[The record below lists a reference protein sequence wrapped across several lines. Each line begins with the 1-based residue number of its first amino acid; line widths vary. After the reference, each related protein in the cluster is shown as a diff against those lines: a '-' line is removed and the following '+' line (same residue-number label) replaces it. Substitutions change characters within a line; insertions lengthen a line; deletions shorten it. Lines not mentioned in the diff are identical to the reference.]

1 MSRLIDEYTRNKSPE
16 DKKEVERRVR
26 EMAGTMSE
34 LSALMLVLEE
44 MRQEGKADGGRI
56 GYQEGTKPK
65 ISIIPQMD
73 DKGNIVPFFSKSGK
87 DQIEGAPEGITK
99 EKQVFNLIVGLDLPI
114 TDKIG
119 LLGELG
125 FIDARD
131 RYEKDDQEL
140 GLATFKDT
148 RKKIGLRYGNE
159 GDQGITGSIMLDP
172 DTKDYMAGI
181 KFFKKF
187 AKGGRI
193 GFKGG
198 ADMGTVSTPTRAATA
213 KSVSISPTG
222 GVTTS
227 RDKGPDPV
235 DDTGSAEQNFTQYLV
250 NQGMSPREIRRITG
264 KPSII
269 DKIRKSPINN
279 PFTRGV
285 LRTGLYTLNP
295 SLGAV
300 DFRKAMQLKNL
311 YDYTKDQ
318 INEPVT
324 EEDLTLGLIT
334 DKQKQIIDKQGKIG
348 QLTGAF
354 DPDQTFKAAKTFD
367 DKGGFFSDAEPM
379 TREEFD
385 AYVEEKGFSKGGRI
399 GLAEGTKKFMFND
412 VLREPM
418 SELEKMSVG
427 NPGTK
432 EMYAS
437 EIREMLA
444 QNRDEAKVKIPK
456 KKKKQKPLKIDLEKI
471 KKLIQKAKARE
482 GAADGGI
489 GYLLGE

>member
-34 LSALMLVLEE
+34 LSALMLVFEE
-44 MRQEGKADGGRI
+44 MRQEGKAGGGRI

-65 ISIIPQMD
+65 INFD
-73 DKGNIVPFFSKSGK
+73 LDFAKSGK
-87 DQIEGAPEGITK
+87 NQVTGAPEGITA
-99 EKQVFNLIVGLDLPI
+99 EDQYLSAVVNLDLPI
-114 TDKIG
+114 TEKIG
-119 LLGELG
+119 LLAEYAINKDRTRFEYDDSELQG
-125 FIDARD
+125 
-131 RYEKDDQEL
+131 
-140 GLATFKDT
+140 GLFKGDSE

-181 KFFKKF
+181 KFSKKF

-198 ADMGTVSTPTRAATA
+198 ADMATVSGDTRAATA

-235 DDTGSAEQNFTQYLV
+235 DDRSSFEQTINQRNIVDRSKKPKKSGLEKIFDAGQEFNYLRNLAIGNFPGIGKQLLLNYGKRKLLDDQVMLDTEDDNMMLAGLTKTQKKMLEGPQK
-250 NQGMSPREIRRITG
+250 N
-264 KPSII
+264 
-269 DKIRKSPINN
+269 
-279 PFTRGV
+279 
-285 LRTGLYTLNP
+285 
-295 SLGAV
+295 
-300 DFRKAMQLKNL
+300 LKN
-311 YDYTKDQ
+311 
-318 INEPVT
+318 IMGISNEEILKNIEKFNDPNDPAT
-324 EEDLTLGLIT
+324 IEDVE
-334 DKQKQIIDKQGKIG
+334 QFYQQ
-348 QLTGAF
+348 
-354 DPDQTFKAAKTFD
+354 AK
-367 DKGGFFSDAEPM
+367 E
-379 TREEFD
+379 
-385 AYVEEKGFSKGGRI
+385 GGRI

>member
-44 MRQEGKADGGRI
+44 MRQEGKKDGG
-56 GYQEGTKPK
+56 
-65 ISIIPQMD
+65 
-73 DKGNIVPFFSKSGK
+73 
-87 DQIEGAPEGITK
+87 
-99 EKQVFNLIVGLDLPI
+99 
-114 TDKIG
+114 
-119 LLGELG
+119 
-125 FIDARD
+125 
-131 RYEKDDQEL
+131 
-140 GLATFKDT
+140 
-148 RKKIGLRYGNE
+148 
-159 GDQGITGSIMLDP
+159 IM
-172 DTKDYMAGI
+172 
-181 KFFKKF
+181 
-187 AKGGRI
+187 RI

-198 ADMGTVSTPTRAATA
+198 ADMATVSGDTRAATA

-235 DDTGSAEQNFTQYLV
+235 DDRSSFEQTINQRNIVDRSKKPKKSGLEKIFDAGQEFNYLRNLAIGNFPGIGKQLLLNYGKRKLLDDQVMLDTEDDNMMLAGLTKTQKKMLEGPQK
-250 NQGMSPREIRRITG
+250 N
-264 KPSII
+264 
-269 DKIRKSPINN
+269 
-279 PFTRGV
+279 
-285 LRTGLYTLNP
+285 
-295 SLGAV
+295 
-300 DFRKAMQLKNL
+300 LKN
-311 YDYTKDQ
+311 
-318 INEPVT
+318 IMGISNEEILKNIEKFNDPNDPAT
-324 EEDLTLGLIT
+324 IEDVE
-334 DKQKQIIDKQGKIG
+334 QFYQQ
-348 QLTGAF
+348 
-354 DPDQTFKAAKTFD
+354 AK
-367 DKGGFFSDAEPM
+367 E
-379 TREEFD
+379 
-385 AYVEEKGFSKGGRI
+385 GGRI

>member
-1 MSRLIDEYTRNKSPE
+1 MSSLIDEYTKNKSPE

-44 MRQEGKADGGRI
+44 MRQEGKAGGGRI

-65 ISIIPQMD
+65 INFD
-73 DKGNIVPFFSKSGK
+73 LDFAKSGK
-87 DQIEGAPEGITK
+87 NQVTGAPEGITA
-99 EKQVFNLIVGLDLPI
+99 EDQYLSAVVNLDLPI
-114 TDKIG
+114 TEKIG
-119 LLGELG
+119 LLAEYAINKDRTRFEYDDSELQG
-125 FIDARD
+125 
-131 RYEKDDQEL
+131 
-140 GLATFKDT
+140 GLFKGDSE
-148 RKKIGLRYGNE
+148 RKKIDLRYGNE

-181 KFFKKF
+181 KFSKKF

-198 ADMGTVSTPTRAATA
+198 ADMATVSGDTRAATA

-235 DDTGSAEQNFTQYLV
+235 DDRSSFEQTINQRNIVDRSKKPKKSGLEKIFDAGQEFNYLRNLAIGNFPGIGKQLLLNYGKRKLLDDQVMLDTEDDNMMLAGLTKTQKKMLEGPQK
-250 NQGMSPREIRRITG
+250 N
-264 KPSII
+264 
-269 DKIRKSPINN
+269 
-279 PFTRGV
+279 
-285 LRTGLYTLNP
+285 
-295 SLGAV
+295 
-300 DFRKAMQLKNL
+300 LKN
-311 YDYTKDQ
+311 
-318 INEPVT
+318 IMGISNEEILKNIEKFNDPNDPAT
-324 EEDLTLGLIT
+324 IEDVE
-334 DKQKQIIDKQGKIG
+334 QFYQQ
-348 QLTGAF
+348 
-354 DPDQTFKAAKTFD
+354 AK
-367 DKGGFFSDAEPM
+367 E
-379 TREEFD
+379 
-385 AYVEEKGFSKGGRI
+385 GGRI

>member
-1 MSRLIDEYTRNKSPE
+1 
-16 DKKEVERRVR
+16 
-26 EMAGTMSE
+26 
-34 LSALMLVLEE
+34 
-44 MRQEGKADGGRI
+44 
-56 GYQEGTKPK
+56 
-65 ISIIPQMD
+65 
-73 DKGNIVPFFSKSGK
+73 
-87 DQIEGAPEGITK
+87 
-99 EKQVFNLIVGLDLPI
+99 
-114 TDKIG
+114 
-119 LLGELG
+119 
-125 FIDARD
+125 
-131 RYEKDDQEL
+131 
-140 GLATFKDT
+140 
-148 RKKIGLRYGNE
+148 
-159 GDQGITGSIMLDP
+159 MLDP

-181 KFFKKF
+181 KFSKKF

-198 ADMGTVSTPTRAATA
+198 ADMATVSGDTRAATA
-213 KSVSISPTG
+213 KSANVSSTG
-222 GVTTS
+222 NVTTS

-235 DDTGSAEQNFTQYLV
+235 DDRGSSDQNMVQMLV
-250 NQGMSPREIRRITG
+250 RQGYTPREIRRITN
-264 KPSII
+264 PSAI
-269 DKIRKSPINN
+269 DKIKNSPINN
-279 PFTRGV
+279 PFTRSI

-295 SLGAV
+295 SLGAI

-311 YDYTKDQ
+311 YDYTKGQ
-318 INEPVT
+318 INEPVD

>member
-1 MSRLIDEYTRNKSPE
+1 MSSLIDEYTKNKSPE

-44 MRQEGKADGGRI
+44 MRQEGKAGGGRI

-65 ISIIPQMD
+65 INFD
-73 DKGNIVPFFSKSGK
+73 LDFAKSGK
-87 DQIEGAPEGITK
+87 NQVTGAPEGITA
-99 EKQVFNLIVGLDLPI
+99 EDQYLSAVVNLDLPI
-114 TDKIG
+114 TEKIG
-119 LLGELG
+119 LLAEYAINKDRRRFEYDDSELQG
-125 FIDARD
+125 
-131 RYEKDDQEL
+131 
-140 GLATFKDT
+140 GLFKGDSE

-181 KFFKKF
+181 KFSKKF

-198 ADMGTVSTPTRAATA
+198 ADMATVSGDTRAATA
-213 KSVSISPTG
+213 KSANVSATG
-222 GVTTS
+222 DVTTS

-235 DDTGSAEQNFTQYLV
+235 DDRGSSDQNMVQMLV
-250 NQGMSPREIRRITG
+250 RQGYTPREIRRIIN
-264 KPSII
+264 PSAI
-269 DKIRKSPINN
+269 DKIKNSPINN
-279 PFTRGV
+279 PLTRSI

-295 SLGAV
+295 SLGAI

-318 INEPVT
+318 INKPVD
-324 EEDLTLGLIT
+324 EED
-334 DKQKQIIDKQGKIG
+334 
-348 QLTGAF
+348 
-354 DPDQTFKAAKTFD
+354 
-367 DKGGFFSDAEPM
+367 M
-379 TREEFD
+379 TI
-385 AYVEEKGFSKGGRI
+385 GFSKGGRI

-418 SELEKMSVG
+418 SELERMSVG

-444 QNRDEAKVKIPK
+444 QNRDESKVKIPK

>member
-65 ISIIPQMD
+65 INFD
-73 DKGNIVPFFSKSGK
+73 LDFAKSGK
-87 DQIEGAPEGITK
+87 NQVTGAPEGITA
-99 EKQVFNLIVGLDLPI
+99 EDQYLSAVVNLDLPI
-114 TDKIG
+114 TEKIG
-119 LLGELG
+119 LLAEYAINKDRTRFEYDDSELQG
-125 FIDARD
+125 
-131 RYEKDDQEL
+131 
-140 GLATFKDT
+140 GLFKGDSE

-181 KFFKKF
+181 KFSKKF

-198 ADMGTVSTPTRAATA
+198 ADMATVSGDTRAATA

-235 DDTGSAEQNFTQYLV
+235 DDRSSFEQTINQRNIVDRSKKPKKSGLEKIFDAGQEFNYLRNLAIGNFPGIGKQLLLNYGKRKLLDDQVMLDTEDDNMMLAGLTKTQKKMLEGPQK
-250 NQGMSPREIRRITG
+250 N
-264 KPSII
+264 
-269 DKIRKSPINN
+269 
-279 PFTRGV
+279 
-285 LRTGLYTLNP
+285 
-295 SLGAV
+295 
-300 DFRKAMQLKNL
+300 LKN
-311 YDYTKDQ
+311 
-318 INEPVT
+318 IMGISNEEILKNIEKFNDPNDPAT
-324 EEDLTLGLIT
+324 IEDVE
-334 DKQKQIIDKQGKIG
+334 QFYQQ
-348 QLTGAF
+348 
-354 DPDQTFKAAKTFD
+354 AK
-367 DKGGFFSDAEPM
+367 E
-379 TREEFD
+379 
-385 AYVEEKGFSKGGRI
+385 GGRI

>member
-65 ISIIPQMD
+65 INFD
-73 DKGNIVPFFSKSGK
+73 LDFAKSGK
-87 DQIEGAPEGITK
+87 NQVTGAPEGITA
-99 EKQVFNLIVGLDLPI
+99 EDQYLSAVVNLDLPI
-114 TDKIG
+114 TEKIG
-119 LLGELG
+119 LLAEYAVNKDRTRFEYDDSELQG
-125 FIDARD
+125 
-131 RYEKDDQEL
+131 
-140 GLATFKDT
+140 GLFQGDSE

-235 DDTGSAEQNFTQYLV
+235 DDRSSFEQTINQRNIVDRSKKPKKSGLEKIFDAGQEFNYLRNLAIGNFP
-250 NQGMSPREIRRITG
+250 GIG
-264 KPSII
+264 KQLLLNYG
-269 DKIRKSPINN
+269 KRKLLDDQVMLDTEDDNMM
-279 PFTRGV
+279 
-285 LRTGLYTLNP
+285 LAGLT
-295 SLGAV
+295 
-300 DFRKAMQLKNL
+300 KMQKKMLEGPQKNLKN
-311 YDYTKDQ
+311 
-318 INEPVT
+318 IMGISNEEILKNIEKFNDPNDPAT
-324 EEDLTLGLIT
+324 IEDVE
-334 DKQKQIIDKQGKIG
+334 QFYQQ
-348 QLTGAF
+348 
-354 DPDQTFKAAKTFD
+354 AK
-367 DKGGFFSDAEPM
+367 E
-379 TREEFD
+379 
-385 AYVEEKGFSKGGRI
+385 GGRI

-418 SELEKMSVG
+418 SELERMSVG

>member
-1 MSRLIDEYTRNKSPE
+1 
-16 DKKEVERRVR
+16 
-26 EMAGTMSE
+26 
-34 LSALMLVLEE
+34 MLV
-44 MRQEGKADGGRI
+44 RQ
-56 GYQEGTKPK
+56 GYT
-65 ISIIPQMD
+65 
-73 DKGNIVPFFSKSGK
+73 
-87 DQIEGAPEGITK
+87 
-99 EKQVFNLIVGLDLPI
+99 
-114 TDKIG
+114 
-119 LLGELG
+119 
-125 FIDARD
+125 
-131 RYEKDDQEL
+131 
-140 GLATFKDT
+140 
-148 RKKIGLRYGNE
+148 
-159 GDQGITGSIMLDP
+159 
-172 DTKDYMAGI
+172 
-181 KFFKKF
+181 
-187 AKGGRI
+187 
-193 GFKGG
+193 
-198 ADMGTVSTPTRAATA
+198 
-213 KSVSISPTG
+213 
-222 GVTTS
+222 
-227 RDKGPDPV
+227 
-235 DDTGSAEQNFTQYLV
+235 
-250 NQGMSPREIRRITG
+250 PREIRRITN
-264 KPSII
+264 PSAI
-269 DKIRKSPINN
+269 DKIKNSPINN
-279 PFTRGV
+279 PFTRSI

-295 SLGAV
+295 SLGAI

-311 YDYTKDQ
+311 YDYTKGQ
-318 INEPVT
+318 INEPVD

>member
-44 MRQEGKADGGRI
+44 MRQEGKAGGGRI

-65 ISIIPQMD
+65 INFD
-73 DKGNIVPFFSKSGK
+73 LDFAKSGK
-87 DQIEGAPEGITK
+87 NQVTGAPEGITA
-99 EKQVFNLIVGLDLPI
+99 EDQYLSAVVNLDLPI
-114 TDKIG
+114 TEKIG
-119 LLGELG
+119 LLAEYAINKDRTRFEYDDSELQG
-125 FIDARD
+125 
-131 RYEKDDQEL
+131 
-140 GLATFKDT
+140 GLFKGDSE

-181 KFFKKF
+181 KFSKKF
-187 AKGGRI
+187 ANGGRI

-198 ADMGTVSTPTRAATA
+198 ADMATVSGDTRAATA

-235 DDTGSAEQNFTQYLV
+235 DDRSSFEQTINQRNIVDRSKKPKKSGLEKIFDAGQEFNYLRNLAIGNFPGIGKQLLLNYGKRKLLDDQVMLDTEDDNMMLAGLTKTQKKMLEGPQK
-250 NQGMSPREIRRITG
+250 NLINIMGISNEEI
-264 KPSII
+264 
-269 DKIRKSPINN
+269 
-279 PFTRGV
+279 
-285 LRTGLYTLNP
+285 
-295 SLGAV
+295 
-300 DFRKAMQLKNL
+300 LKNIEKFN
-311 YDYTKDQ
+311 DPNDPAT
-318 INEPVT
+318 I
-324 EEDLTLGLIT
+324 EDVE
-334 DKQKQIIDKQGKIG
+334 QFYQQ
-348 QLTGAF
+348 
-354 DPDQTFKAAKTFD
+354 AK
-367 DKGGFFSDAEPM
+367 E
-379 TREEFD
+379 
-385 AYVEEKGFSKGGRI
+385 GGRI

>member
-44 MRQEGKADGGRI
+44 MRQEGKAGGGRI

-65 ISIIPQMD
+65 INFD
-73 DKGNIVPFFSKSGK
+73 LDFVKSGK
-87 DQIEGAPEGITK
+87 NQVTGAPEGITA
-99 EKQVFNLIVGLDLPI
+99 EDQYLSAVVNLDLPI
-114 TDKIG
+114 TEKIG
-119 LLGELG
+119 LLAEYAINKDRTRFEYDDSELQG
-125 FIDARD
+125 
-131 RYEKDDQEL
+131 
-140 GLATFKDT
+140 GLFKGDSE

-181 KFFKKF
+181 KFSKKF

-198 ADMGTVSTPTRAATA
+198 ADMATVSGDTRAATA

-235 DDTGSAEQNFTQYLV
+235 DDRSSFEQTINQRNIVDRSKKPKKSGLEKIFDAGQEFNYLRNLAIGNFPGIGKQLLLNYGKRKLLDDQVMLDTEDDNMMLAGLTKTQKKMLEGPQK
-250 NQGMSPREIRRITG
+250 N
-264 KPSII
+264 
-269 DKIRKSPINN
+269 
-279 PFTRGV
+279 
-285 LRTGLYTLNP
+285 
-295 SLGAV
+295 
-300 DFRKAMQLKNL
+300 LKN
-311 YDYTKDQ
+311 
-318 INEPVT
+318 IMGISNEEILKNIEKFNDPNDPAT
-324 EEDLTLGLIT
+324 IEDVE
-334 DKQKQIIDKQGKIG
+334 QFYQQ
-348 QLTGAF
+348 
-354 DPDQTFKAAKTFD
+354 AK
-367 DKGGFFSDAEPM
+367 E
-379 TREEFD
+379 
-385 AYVEEKGFSKGGRI
+385 GGRI

>member
-1 MSRLIDEYTRNKSPE
+1 MSSLIDEYTRNKSPE

-44 MRQEGKADGGRI
+44 MRQEGKKDGG
-56 GYQEGTKPK
+56 
-65 ISIIPQMD
+65 
-73 DKGNIVPFFSKSGK
+73 
-87 DQIEGAPEGITK
+87 
-99 EKQVFNLIVGLDLPI
+99 
-114 TDKIG
+114 
-119 LLGELG
+119 
-125 FIDARD
+125 
-131 RYEKDDQEL
+131 
-140 GLATFKDT
+140 
-148 RKKIGLRYGNE
+148 
-159 GDQGITGSIMLDP
+159 IM
-172 DTKDYMAGI
+172 
-181 KFFKKF
+181 
-187 AKGGRI
+187 RI

-198 ADMGTVSTPTRAATA
+198 ADMATVSGDTRAATA

-235 DDTGSAEQNFTQYLV
+235 DDRSSFEQTINQRNIVDRSKKPKKSGLEKIFDAGQEFNYLRNLAIGNFPGIGKQLLLNYGKRKLLDDQVMLDTEDDNMMLAGLTKTQKKMLEGPQK
-250 NQGMSPREIRRITG
+250 N
-264 KPSII
+264 
-269 DKIRKSPINN
+269 
-279 PFTRGV
+279 
-285 LRTGLYTLNP
+285 
-295 SLGAV
+295 
-300 DFRKAMQLKNL
+300 LKN
-311 YDYTKDQ
+311 
-318 INEPVT
+318 IMGISNEEILKNIEKFNDPNDPAT
-324 EEDLTLGLIT
+324 IEDVE
-334 DKQKQIIDKQGKIG
+334 QFYQQ
-348 QLTGAF
+348 
-354 DPDQTFKAAKTFD
+354 AK
-367 DKGGFFSDAEPM
+367 E
-379 TREEFD
+379 
-385 AYVEEKGFSKGGRI
+385 GGRI

>member
-1 MSRLIDEYTRNKSPE
+1 MSSLIDEYTKNKSPE

-26 EMAGTMSE
+26 EMTGNMSE

-44 MRQEGKADGGRI
+44 MRQEGKAGGGRI

-65 ISIIPQMD
+65 INFD
-73 DKGNIVPFFSKSGK
+73 LDFAKSGK
-87 DQIEGAPEGITK
+87 NQVTGAPEGITA
-99 EKQVFNLIVGLDLPI
+99 EDQYLSAVVNLDLPI
-114 TDKIG
+114 TEKIG
-119 LLGELG
+119 LLAEYAINKDRTRFEYDDSELQG
-125 FIDARD
+125 
-131 RYEKDDQEL
+131 
-140 GLATFKDT
+140 GLFKGDSE

-181 KFFKKF
+181 KFSKKF

-198 ADMGTVSTPTRAATA
+198 ADMATVSGDTRAATA

-235 DDTGSAEQNFTQYLV
+235 DDRSSFEQTINQRNIVDRSKKPKKSGLEKIFDAGQEFNYLRNLAIGNFPGIGKQLLLNYGKRKLLDDQVMLDTEDDNMMLAGLTKTQKKMLEGPQK
-250 NQGMSPREIRRITG
+250 N
-264 KPSII
+264 
-269 DKIRKSPINN
+269 
-279 PFTRGV
+279 
-285 LRTGLYTLNP
+285 
-295 SLGAV
+295 
-300 DFRKAMQLKNL
+300 LKN
-311 YDYTKDQ
+311 
-318 INEPVT
+318 IMGISNEEILKNIEKFNDPNDPAT
-324 EEDLTLGLIT
+324 IEDVE
-334 DKQKQIIDKQGKIG
+334 QFYQQ
-348 QLTGAF
+348 
-354 DPDQTFKAAKTFD
+354 AK
-367 DKGGFFSDAEPM
+367 E
-379 TREEFD
+379 
-385 AYVEEKGFSKGGRI
+385 GGRI

>member
-1 MSRLIDEYTRNKSPE
+1 MSSLIDEYTKNKSPE
-16 DKKEVERRVR
+16 DKKEIERRVR

-44 MRQEGKADGGRI
+44 MRQEGKAGGGRI

-65 ISIIPQMD
+65 INFD
-73 DKGNIVPFFSKSGK
+73 LDFAKSGK
-87 DQIEGAPEGITK
+87 NQVTGAPEGITA
-99 EKQVFNLIVGLDLPI
+99 EDQYLSAVVNLDLPI
-114 TDKIG
+114 TEKIG
-119 LLGELG
+119 LLAEYAINKDRTRFEYDDSELQG
-125 FIDARD
+125 
-131 RYEKDDQEL
+131 
-140 GLATFKDT
+140 GLFKGDSE

-181 KFFKKF
+181 KFSKKF

-198 ADMGTVSTPTRAATA
+198 ADMATVSGDTRAATA

-227 RDKGPDPV
+227 RDIGPDPV
-235 DDTGSAEQNFTQYLV
+235 DDRSSFEQTINQRNIVDRSKKPKKSGLEKIFDAGQEFNYLRNLAIGNFPGIGKQLLLNYGKRKLLDDQVMLDTEDDNMMLAGLTKTQKKMLEGPQK
-250 NQGMSPREIRRITG
+250 N
-264 KPSII
+264 
-269 DKIRKSPINN
+269 
-279 PFTRGV
+279 
-285 LRTGLYTLNP
+285 
-295 SLGAV
+295 
-300 DFRKAMQLKNL
+300 LKN
-311 YDYTKDQ
+311 
-318 INEPVT
+318 IMGISNEEILKNIEKFNDPNDPAT
-324 EEDLTLGLIT
+324 IEDVE
-334 DKQKQIIDKQGKIG
+334 QFYQQ
-348 QLTGAF
+348 
-354 DPDQTFKAAKTFD
+354 AK
-367 DKGGFFSDAEPM
+367 E
-379 TREEFD
+379 
-385 AYVEEKGFSKGGRI
+385 GGRI

>member
-1 MSRLIDEYTRNKSPE
+1 MSRLIDEYTKNKSPE

-44 MRQEGKADGGRI
+44 MRQEGKAGGGRI

-65 ISIIPQMD
+65 INFD
-73 DKGNIVPFFSKSGK
+73 LDFAKSGK
-87 DQIEGAPEGITK
+87 NQVTGAPEGITA
-99 EKQVFNLIVGLDLPI
+99 EDQYLSAVVNLDLPI
-114 TDKIG
+114 TEKIG
-119 LLGELG
+119 LLAEYAINKDRTRFEYDDSELQG
-125 FIDARD
+125 
-131 RYEKDDQEL
+131 
-140 GLATFKDT
+140 GLFKGDSE

-181 KFFKKF
+181 KFSKKF

-198 ADMGTVSTPTRAATA
+198 ADMATVSGDTRAATA
-213 KSVSISPTG
+213 KSANVSATG
-222 GVTTS
+222 DVTTS

-235 DDTGSAEQNFTQYLV
+235 DDRSSFEQTINQRNIVDRSKKPKKSGLEKIFDAGQEFNYLRNLAIGNFPGIGKQLLLNYGKRKLLDDQVMLDTEDDNMMLAGLTKTQKKMLEGPQK
-250 NQGMSPREIRRITG
+250 N
-264 KPSII
+264 
-269 DKIRKSPINN
+269 
-279 PFTRGV
+279 
-285 LRTGLYTLNP
+285 
-295 SLGAV
+295 
-300 DFRKAMQLKNL
+300 LKN
-311 YDYTKDQ
+311 
-318 INEPVT
+318 IMGISNEEILKNIEKFNDPNDPAT
-324 EEDLTLGLIT
+324 IEDVE
-334 DKQKQIIDKQGKIG
+334 QFYQQ
-348 QLTGAF
+348 
-354 DPDQTFKAAKTFD
+354 AK
-367 DKGGFFSDAEPM
+367 E
-379 TREEFD
+379 
-385 AYVEEKGFSKGGRI
+385 GGRI

>member
-1 MSRLIDEYTRNKSPE
+1 MSRLIDEYTKNKSPE

-44 MRQEGKADGGRI
+44 MRQEGKAGGGRI

-65 ISIIPQMD
+65 INFD
-73 DKGNIVPFFSKSGK
+73 LDFAKSGK
-87 DQIEGAPEGITK
+87 NQVTGAPEGITA
-99 EKQVFNLIVGLDLPI
+99 EDQYLSAVVNLDLPI
-114 TDKIG
+114 TEKIG
-119 LLGELG
+119 LLAEYAINKDRTRFEYDDSELQG
-125 FIDARD
+125 
-131 RYEKDDQEL
+131 
-140 GLATFKDT
+140 GLFKGDSE

-181 KFFKKF
+181 KFSKKF

-198 ADMGTVSTPTRAATA
+198 ADMATVSGDTRAATA
-213 KSVSISPTG
+213 KSANVSATG
-222 GVTTS
+222 DVTTS

-235 DDTGSAEQNFTQYLV
+235 DDRSSFEQTINQRNIVDRSKKPKKSGLEKIFDAGQEFNYLRNLAIGNFPGIGKQLLLNYGKRKLLDDQVMLDTEDDNMMLAGLTKTQKKMLEGPQK
-250 NQGMSPREIRRITG
+250 N
-264 KPSII
+264 
-269 DKIRKSPINN
+269 
-279 PFTRGV
+279 
-285 LRTGLYTLNP
+285 
-295 SLGAV
+295 
-300 DFRKAMQLKNL
+300 LKN
-311 YDYTKDQ
+311 
-318 INEPVT
+318 IMGISNEEILKNIEKFNAPNDPAT
-324 EEDLTLGLIT
+324 IEDVE
-334 DKQKQIIDKQGKIG
+334 QFYQQ
-348 QLTGAF
+348 
-354 DPDQTFKAAKTFD
+354 AK
-367 DKGGFFSDAEPM
+367 E
-379 TREEFD
+379 
-385 AYVEEKGFSKGGRI
+385 GGRI

>member
-1 MSRLIDEYTRNKSPE
+1 MSRLIDEYTKNKSPE

-44 MRQEGKADGGRI
+44 MRQEGKAGGGRI

-65 ISIIPQMD
+65 INFD
-73 DKGNIVPFFSKSGK
+73 LDFAKSGK
-87 DQIEGAPEGITK
+87 NQVTGAPEGITA
-99 EKQVFNLIVGLDLPI
+99 EDQYLSAVVNLDLPI
-114 TDKIG
+114 TEKIG
-119 LLGELG
+119 LLAEYAINKDRTRFEYDDSELQG
-125 FIDARD
+125 
-131 RYEKDDQEL
+131 
-140 GLATFKDT
+140 GLFKGDSE

-172 DTKDYMAGI
+172 VTKDYMAGI
-181 KFFKKF
+181 KFSKKF

-193 GFKGG
+193 GFKCG
-198 ADMGTVSTPTRAATA
+198 ADMATVSGDTRAATA

-235 DDTGSAEQNFTQYLV
+235 DDRSSFEQTINQRNIVDRSKKPKKSGLEKIFDAGQEFNYLRNLAIGNFPGIGKQLLLNYGKRKLLDDQVMLDTEDDNMMLAGLTKTQKKMLEGPQK
-250 NQGMSPREIRRITG
+250 N
-264 KPSII
+264 
-269 DKIRKSPINN
+269 
-279 PFTRGV
+279 
-285 LRTGLYTLNP
+285 
-295 SLGAV
+295 
-300 DFRKAMQLKNL
+300 LKN
-311 YDYTKDQ
+311 
-318 INEPVT
+318 IMGISNEEILKNIEKFNDPNDPAT
-324 EEDLTLGLIT
+324 IEDVE
-334 DKQKQIIDKQGKIG
+334 QFYQQ
-348 QLTGAF
+348 
-354 DPDQTFKAAKTFD
+354 AK
-367 DKGGFFSDAEPM
+367 E
-379 TREEFD
+379 
-385 AYVEEKGFSKGGRI
+385 GGRI

-418 SELEKMSVG
+418 SELERMSVG

>member
-44 MRQEGKADGGRI
+44 MRQEGKAGGGRI

-65 ISIIPQMD
+65 INFD
-73 DKGNIVPFFSKSGK
+73 LDFAKSGK
-87 DQIEGAPEGITK
+87 NQVTGAPEGITA
-99 EKQVFNLIVGLDLPI
+99 EDQYLSAVVNLDLPI
-114 TDKIG
+114 TEKIG
-119 LLGELG
+119 LLAEYAINKDRTRFEYDDSELQG
-125 FIDARD
+125 
-131 RYEKDDQEL
+131 
-140 GLATFKDT
+140 GLFKGDSE

-159 GDQGITGSIMLDP
+159 GDQGITGCIMLDP

-181 KFFKKF
+181 KFSKKF

-198 ADMGTVSTPTRAATA
+198 ADMATVSGDTRAATA
-213 KSVSISPTG
+213 KSANVSATG
-222 GVTTS
+222 DVTTS

-235 DDTGSAEQNFTQYLV
+235 DDRSSFEQTINQRNIVDRSKKPKKSGLEKIFDAGQEFNYLRNLAIGNFPGIGKQLLLNYGKRKLLDDQVMLDTEDDNMMLAGLTKTQKKMLEGPQK
-250 NQGMSPREIRRITG
+250 N
-264 KPSII
+264 
-269 DKIRKSPINN
+269 
-279 PFTRGV
+279 
-285 LRTGLYTLNP
+285 
-295 SLGAV
+295 
-300 DFRKAMQLKNL
+300 LKN
-311 YDYTKDQ
+311 
-318 INEPVT
+318 IMGISNEEILKNIEKFNDPNDPAT
-324 EEDLTLGLIT
+324 IEDVE
-334 DKQKQIIDKQGKIG
+334 QFYQQ
-348 QLTGAF
+348 
-354 DPDQTFKAAKTFD
+354 AK
-367 DKGGFFSDAEPM
+367 E
-379 TREEFD
+379 
-385 AYVEEKGFSKGGRI
+385 GGRI

>member
-44 MRQEGKADGGRI
+44 MRQEGKAGGGRI

-65 ISIIPQMD
+65 INFD
-73 DKGNIVPFFSKSGK
+73 LDFAKSGK
-87 DQIEGAPEGITK
+87 NQVTGAPEGITA
-99 EKQVFNLIVGLDLPI
+99 EDQYLSAVVNLDLPI
-114 TDKIG
+114 TEKIG
-119 LLGELG
+119 LLAEYAINKDRTRFEYDDSELQG
-125 FIDARD
+125 
-131 RYEKDDQEL
+131 
-140 GLATFKDT
+140 GLFKGDSE

-181 KFFKKF
+181 KFSKKF

-198 ADMGTVSTPTRAATA
+198 ADMATVSGDTRAATA
-213 KSVSISPTG
+213 KSSNVSATG
-222 GVTTS
+222 DVTTS

-235 DDTGSAEQNFTQYLV
+235 DDRSSFEQTINQRNIVDRSKKPKKSGLEKIFDAGQEFNYLRNLAIGNFPGIGKQLLLNYGKRKLLDDQVMLDTEDDNMMLAGLTKTQKKMLEGPQK
-250 NQGMSPREIRRITG
+250 N
-264 KPSII
+264 
-269 DKIRKSPINN
+269 
-279 PFTRGV
+279 
-285 LRTGLYTLNP
+285 
-295 SLGAV
+295 
-300 DFRKAMQLKNL
+300 LKN
-311 YDYTKDQ
+311 
-318 INEPVT
+318 IMGISNEEILKNIEKFNDPNDPAT
-324 EEDLTLGLIT
+324 IEDVE
-334 DKQKQIIDKQGKIG
+334 QFYQQ
-348 QLTGAF
+348 
-354 DPDQTFKAAKTFD
+354 AK
-367 DKGGFFSDAEPM
+367 E
-379 TREEFD
+379 
-385 AYVEEKGFSKGGRI
+385 GGRI

>member
-44 MRQEGKADGGRI
+44 MRQEGKAGGGRI

-181 KFFKKF
+181 KFSKKF

-198 ADMGTVSTPTRAATA
+198 ADMATVSGDTRAATA
-213 KSVSISPTG
+213 KSANVSATG
-222 GVTTS
+222 DVTTS

-235 DDTGSAEQNFTQYLV
+235 DDRGSSDQNMVQMLV
-250 NQGMSPREIRRITG
+250 RQGYTPREIRRIIN
-264 KPSII
+264 PSAI
-269 DKIRKSPINN
+269 DKIKNSPINN
-279 PFTRGV
+279 PLTRSI

-295 SLGAV
+295 SLGAI

-318 INEPVT
+318 INKPVD
-324 EEDLTLGLIT
+324 EED
-334 DKQKQIIDKQGKIG
+334 
-348 QLTGAF
+348 
-354 DPDQTFKAAKTFD
+354 
-367 DKGGFFSDAEPM
+367 M
-379 TREEFD
+379 TI
-385 AYVEEKGFSKGGRI
+385 GFSKGGRI

-418 SELEKMSVG
+418 SELERMSVG

-444 QNRDEAKVKIPK
+444 QNRDESKVKIPK

>member
-44 MRQEGKADGGRI
+44 MRQEGKAGGGRI

-65 ISIIPQMD
+65 INFD
-73 DKGNIVPFFSKSGK
+73 LDFAKSGK
-87 DQIEGAPEGITK
+87 NQVTGAPEGITA
-99 EKQVFNLIVGLDLPI
+99 EDQYLSAVVNLDLPI
-114 TDKIG
+114 TEKIG
-119 LLGELG
+119 LLAEYAVNKDRRRFEYDDSELQG
-125 FIDARD
+125 
-131 RYEKDDQEL
+131 
-140 GLATFKDT
+140 GLFKGDSE

-159 GDQGITGSIMLDP
+159 SDQGITGSIMLDP

-181 KFFKKF
+181 KFSKKF

-235 DDTGSAEQNFTQYLV
+235 DDRSSFEQTM
-250 NQGMSPREIRRITG
+250 NQRNIVDRSKEP
-264 KPSII
+264 K
-269 DKIRKSPINN
+269 KSL
-279 PFTRGV
+279 F
-285 LRTGLYTLNP
+285 
-295 SLGAV
+295 
-300 DFRKAMQLKNL
+300 KNL
-311 YDYTKDQ
+311 YDAGQEFNYLRNLAIGNFPGIGKQLLFDLGKRKFLDYQTML
-318 INEPVT
+318 NEDGIVN
-324 EEDLTLGLIT
+324 GLPENQFAELS
-334 DKQKQIIDKQGKIG
+334 QKQLDFLNSPKIQRDLKEFDREPKAIFDQLPDYEERRPTLFNPLKKQ
-348 QLTGAF
+348 
-354 DPDQTFKAAKTFD
+354 
-367 DKGGFFSDAEPM
+367 EP
-379 TREEFD
+379 TTSEEFNEYLD
-385 AYVEEKGFSKGGRI
+385 SIGVKRMTVAEGGRI

>member
-44 MRQEGKADGGRI
+44 MRQEGKAGGGRI

-65 ISIIPQMD
+65 INFD
-73 DKGNIVPFFSKSGK
+73 LDFAKSGK
-87 DQIEGAPEGITK
+87 NQVTGAPEGITA
-99 EKQVFNLIVGLDLPI
+99 EDQYLSAVVNLDLPI
-114 TDKIG
+114 TEKIG
-119 LLGELG
+119 LLAEYAINKDRTRFEYDDSELQG
-125 FIDARD
+125 
-131 RYEKDDQEL
+131 
-140 GLATFKDT
+140 GLFKGDSE

-181 KFFKKF
+181 KFSKKF

-198 ADMGTVSTPTRAATA
+198 ADMATVSGDTRAATA

-235 DDTGSAEQNFTQYLV
+235 DDRSSFEQTINQRNIVDRSKKPKKSGLEKIFDAGQEFNYLRNLAIGNFPGIGKQLLLNYGKRKLLDDQVMLDTEDDNMMLAGLTKTQKKMLEGPQK
-250 NQGMSPREIRRITG
+250 N
-264 KPSII
+264 
-269 DKIRKSPINN
+269 
-279 PFTRGV
+279 
-285 LRTGLYTLNP
+285 
-295 SLGAV
+295 
-300 DFRKAMQLKNL
+300 LKN
-311 YDYTKDQ
+311 
-318 INEPVT
+318 IMGISNEEILKNIEKFNDPNDPAT
-324 EEDLTLGLIT
+324 IEDVE
-334 DKQKQIIDKQGKIG
+334 QFYQQ
-348 QLTGAF
+348 
-354 DPDQTFKAAKTFD
+354 AK
-367 DKGGFFSDAEPM
+367 E
-379 TREEFD
+379 
-385 AYVEEKGFSKGGRI
+385 GGRI

>member
-44 MRQEGKADGGRI
+44 IRQEGKAGGGRI

-65 ISIIPQMD
+65 INFD
-73 DKGNIVPFFSKSGK
+73 LDFAKSGK
-87 DQIEGAPEGITK
+87 NQVTGAPEGITA
-99 EKQVFNLIVGLDLPI
+99 EDQYLSAVVNLDLPI
-114 TDKIG
+114 TEKIG
-119 LLGELG
+119 LLAEYAINKDRTRFEYDDSELQG
-125 FIDARD
+125 
-131 RYEKDDQEL
+131 
-140 GLATFKDT
+140 GLFKGDSE

-181 KFFKKF
+181 KFSKKF

-198 ADMGTVSTPTRAATA
+198 ADMATVSGDTRAATA
-213 KSVSISPTG
+213 KRANVSPTG
-222 GVTTS
+222 NVTTS

-235 DDTGSAEQNFTQYLV
+235 DDRSSFEQTINQRNIVDRSKKPKKSGLEKIFDAGQEFNYLRNLAIGNFPGIGKQLLLNYGKRKLLDDQVMLDTEDDNMMLAGLTKTQKKMLEGPQK
-250 NQGMSPREIRRITG
+250 NFKNIMGISNEEI
-264 KPSII
+264 
-269 DKIRKSPINN
+269 
-279 PFTRGV
+279 
-285 LRTGLYTLNP
+285 
-295 SLGAV
+295 
-300 DFRKAMQLKNL
+300 LKNIEKFN
-311 YDYTKDQ
+311 DPNDPAT
-318 INEPVT
+318 I
-324 EEDLTLGLIT
+324 EDVE
-334 DKQKQIIDKQGKIG
+334 QFYQQ
-348 QLTGAF
+348 
-354 DPDQTFKAAKTFD
+354 AK
-367 DKGGFFSDAEPM
+367 E
-379 TREEFD
+379 
-385 AYVEEKGFSKGGRI
+385 GGRI

-456 KKKKQKPLKIDLEKI
+456 KKRKQKPLKIDLEKI

>member
-1 MSRLIDEYTRNKSPE
+1 MSSLIDEYTKNKSPE

-44 MRQEGKADGGRI
+44 MRQEGKAGGGRI

-65 ISIIPQMD
+65 INFD
-73 DKGNIVPFFSKSGK
+73 LDFAKSGK
-87 DQIEGAPEGITK
+87 NQVTGAPEGITA
-99 EKQVFNLIVGLDLPI
+99 EDQYLSAVVNLDLPI
-114 TDKIG
+114 TEKIG
-119 LLGELG
+119 LLAEYAINKDRTRFEYDDSELQG
-125 FIDARD
+125 
-131 RYEKDDQEL
+131 
-140 GLATFKDT
+140 GLFKGDSE

-181 KFFKKF
+181 KFSKKF

-198 ADMGTVSTPTRAATA
+198 ADMATVSGDTRAATA

-235 DDTGSAEQNFTQYLV
+235 DDRSSFEQTINQRNIVDRSKKPKKSGLEKIFDAGQEFNYLRNLAIGNFPGIGKQLLLNYGKRKLLDDQVMLDTEDDNMMLAGLTKTQKKMLEGPQK
-250 NQGMSPREIRRITG
+250 N
-264 KPSII
+264 
-269 DKIRKSPINN
+269 
-279 PFTRGV
+279 
-285 LRTGLYTLNP
+285 
-295 SLGAV
+295 
-300 DFRKAMQLKNL
+300 LKN
-311 YDYTKDQ
+311 
-318 INEPVT
+318 IMGISNEEILKNIEKFNDPNDPAT
-324 EEDLTLGLIT
+324 IEDVE
-334 DKQKQIIDKQGKIG
+334 QFYQQ
-348 QLTGAF
+348 
-354 DPDQTFKAAKTFD
+354 AK
-367 DKGGFFSDAEPM
+367 E
-379 TREEFD
+379 
-385 AYVEEKGFSKGGRI
+385 GGRI

>member
-1 MSRLIDEYTRNKSPE
+1 KDLLLMSSLIDEYTKNKSPE

-65 ISIIPQMD
+65 INFD
-73 DKGNIVPFFSKSGK
+73 LDFAKSGK
-87 DQIEGAPEGITK
+87 NQVTGAPEGITA
-99 EKQVFNLIVGLDLPI
+99 EDQYLSAVVNLDLPI
-114 TDKIG
+114 TEKIG
-119 LLGELG
+119 LLAEYAVNKDRTRFEYDDSELQG
-125 FIDARD
+125 
-131 RYEKDDQEL
+131 
-140 GLATFKDT
+140 GLFQGDSE

-235 DDTGSAEQNFTQYLV
+235 DDRSSFEQTINQRNIVDRSKKPKKSGLEKIFDAGQEFNYLRNLAIGNFP
-250 NQGMSPREIRRITG
+250 GIG
-264 KPSII
+264 KQLLLNYG
-269 DKIRKSPINN
+269 KRKLLDDQVMLDTEDDNMM
-279 PFTRGV
+279 
-285 LRTGLYTLNP
+285 LAGLT
-295 SLGAV
+295 
-300 DFRKAMQLKNL
+300 KMQKKMLEGPQKNLKN
-311 YDYTKDQ
+311 
-318 INEPVT
+318 IMGISNEEILKNIEKFNDPNDPAT
-324 EEDLTLGLIT
+324 IEDVE
-334 DKQKQIIDKQGKIG
+334 QFYQQ
-348 QLTGAF
+348 
-354 DPDQTFKAAKTFD
+354 AK
-367 DKGGFFSDAEPM
+367 E
-379 TREEFD
+379 
-385 AYVEEKGFSKGGRI
+385 GGRI

-418 SELEKMSVG
+418 SELERMSVG

>member
-44 MRQEGKADGGRI
+44 MRQEGKAGGGRI

-65 ISIIPQMD
+65 INFD
-73 DKGNIVPFFSKSGK
+73 LDFAKSGK
-87 DQIEGAPEGITK
+87 NQVTGATEGITA
-99 EKQVFNLIVGLDLPI
+99 EDQYLSAVVNLDLPI
-114 TDKIG
+114 TEKIG
-119 LLGELG
+119 LLAEYAINKDRTRFEYDDSELQG
-125 FIDARD
+125 
-131 RYEKDDQEL
+131 
-140 GLATFKDT
+140 GLFKGDSE

-181 KFFKKF
+181 KFSKKF

-198 ADMGTVSTPTRAATA
+198 ADMATVSGDTRAATA

-235 DDTGSAEQNFTQYLV
+235 DDRSSFEQTINQRNIVDRSKKPKKSGLEKIFDAGQEFNYLRNLAIGNFPGIGKQLLLNYGKRKLLDDQVMLDTEDDNMMLAGLTKTQKKMLEGPQK
-250 NQGMSPREIRRITG
+250 N
-264 KPSII
+264 
-269 DKIRKSPINN
+269 
-279 PFTRGV
+279 
-285 LRTGLYTLNP
+285 
-295 SLGAV
+295 
-300 DFRKAMQLKNL
+300 LKN
-311 YDYTKDQ
+311 
-318 INEPVT
+318 IMGISNEEILKNIEKFNDPNDPAT
-324 EEDLTLGLIT
+324 IEDVE
-334 DKQKQIIDKQGKIG
+334 QFYQQ
-348 QLTGAF
+348 
-354 DPDQTFKAAKTFD
+354 AK
-367 DKGGFFSDAEPM
+367 E
-379 TREEFD
+379 
-385 AYVEEKGFSKGGRI
+385 GGRI

>member
-26 EMAGTMSE
+26 EMACTMSE

-44 MRQEGKADGGRI
+44 MRQEGKAGGGRI

-65 ISIIPQMD
+65 INFD
-73 DKGNIVPFFSKSGK
+73 LDFAKSGK
-87 DQIEGAPEGITK
+87 NQVTGAPEGITA
-99 EKQVFNLIVGLDLPI
+99 EDQYLSAVVNLDLPI
-114 TDKIG
+114 TEKIG
-119 LLGELG
+119 LLAEYAINKDRTRFEYDDSELQG
-125 FIDARD
+125 
-131 RYEKDDQEL
+131 
-140 GLATFKDT
+140 GLFKGDSE

-181 KFFKKF
+181 KFSKKF

-198 ADMGTVSTPTRAATA
+198 ADMATVSGDTRAATA

-235 DDTGSAEQNFTQYLV
+235 DDRSSFEQTINQRNIVDRSKKPKKSGLEKIFDAGQEFNYLRNLAIGNFPGIGKQLLLNYGKRKLLDDQVMLDTEDDNMMLAGLTKTQKKMLEGPQK
-250 NQGMSPREIRRITG
+250 N
-264 KPSII
+264 
-269 DKIRKSPINN
+269 
-279 PFTRGV
+279 
-285 LRTGLYTLNP
+285 
-295 SLGAV
+295 
-300 DFRKAMQLKNL
+300 LKN
-311 YDYTKDQ
+311 
-318 INEPVT
+318 IMGISNEEILKNIEKFNDPNDPAT
-324 EEDLTLGLIT
+324 IEDVE
-334 DKQKQIIDKQGKIG
+334 QFYQQ
-348 QLTGAF
+348 
-354 DPDQTFKAAKTFD
+354 AK
-367 DKGGFFSDAEPM
+367 E
-379 TREEFD
+379 
-385 AYVEEKGFSKGGRI
+385 GGRI

>member
-1 MSRLIDEYTRNKSPE
+1 MSRLIDEYTKNKSPE

-44 MRQEGKADGGRI
+44 MRQEGKAGGGRI

-65 ISIIPQMD
+65 INFD
-73 DKGNIVPFFSKSGK
+73 LDFAKSGK
-87 DQIEGAPEGITK
+87 NQVTGAPEGITA
-99 EKQVFNLIVGLDLPI
+99 EDQYLSAVVNLDLPI
-114 TDKIG
+114 TEKIG
-119 LLGELG
+119 LLAEYAINKDRTRFEYDDSELQG
-125 FIDARD
+125 
-131 RYEKDDQEL
+131 
-140 GLATFKDT
+140 GLFKGDSE

-181 KFFKKF
+181 KFSKKF

-198 ADMGTVSTPTRAATA
+198 ADMATVSGDTRAATA

-235 DDTGSAEQNFTQYLV
+235 DDRSSFEQTINQRNIVDRSKKPKKSGLEKIFDAGQEFNYLRNLAIGNFPGIGKQLLLNYGKRKLLDDQVMLDTEDDNMMLAGLTKTQKKMLEGPQK
-250 NQGMSPREIRRITG
+250 N
-264 KPSII
+264 
-269 DKIRKSPINN
+269 
-279 PFTRGV
+279 
-285 LRTGLYTLNP
+285 
-295 SLGAV
+295 
-300 DFRKAMQLKNL
+300 LKN
-311 YDYTKDQ
+311 
-318 INEPVT
+318 IMGISNEEILKNIEKFNDPNDPAT
-324 EEDLTLGLIT
+324 IEDVE
-334 DKQKQIIDKQGKIG
+334 QFYQQ
-348 QLTGAF
+348 
-354 DPDQTFKAAKTFD
+354 AK
-367 DKGGFFSDAEPM
+367 E
-379 TREEFD
+379 
-385 AYVEEKGFSKGGRI
+385 GGRI

>member
-26 EMAGTMSE
+26 EMTGNMSE

-44 MRQEGKADGGRI
+44 MRQEGKAGGGRI

-65 ISIIPQMD
+65 INFD
-73 DKGNIVPFFSKSGK
+73 LDFAKSGK
-87 DQIEGAPEGITK
+87 NQVTGAPEGITA
-99 EKQVFNLIVGLDLPI
+99 EDQYLSAVVNLDLPI
-114 TDKIG
+114 TEKIG
-119 LLGELG
+119 LLAEYAINKDRTRFEYDDSELQG
-125 FIDARD
+125 
-131 RYEKDDQEL
+131 
-140 GLATFKDT
+140 GLFKGDSE

-181 KFFKKF
+181 KFSKKF

-198 ADMGTVSTPTRAATA
+198 ADMATVSGDTRAATA
-213 KSVSISPTG
+213 KSANVSATG
-222 GVTTS
+222 DVTTS

-235 DDTGSAEQNFTQYLV
+235 DDRSSFEQTINQRNIVDRSKKPKKSGLEKIFDAGQEFNYLRNLAIGNFPGIGKQLLLNYGKRKLLDDQVMLDTEDDNMMLAGLTKTQKKMLEGPQK
-250 NQGMSPREIRRITG
+250 N
-264 KPSII
+264 
-269 DKIRKSPINN
+269 
-279 PFTRGV
+279 
-285 LRTGLYTLNP
+285 
-295 SLGAV
+295 
-300 DFRKAMQLKNL
+300 LKN
-311 YDYTKDQ
+311 
-318 INEPVT
+318 IMGISNEEILKNIEKFNDPNDPAT
-324 EEDLTLGLIT
+324 IEDVE
-334 DKQKQIIDKQGKIG
+334 QFYQQ
-348 QLTGAF
+348 
-354 DPDQTFKAAKTFD
+354 AK
-367 DKGGFFSDAEPM
+367 E
-379 TREEFD
+379 
-385 AYVEEKGFSKGGRI
+385 GGRI

>member
-1 MSRLIDEYTRNKSPE
+1 MSRLIDEYTKNKSPE

-44 MRQEGKADGGRI
+44 MRQEGKKDGG
-56 GYQEGTKPK
+56 
-65 ISIIPQMD
+65 
-73 DKGNIVPFFSKSGK
+73 
-87 DQIEGAPEGITK
+87 
-99 EKQVFNLIVGLDLPI
+99 
-114 TDKIG
+114 
-119 LLGELG
+119 
-125 FIDARD
+125 
-131 RYEKDDQEL
+131 
-140 GLATFKDT
+140 
-148 RKKIGLRYGNE
+148 
-159 GDQGITGSIMLDP
+159 IM
-172 DTKDYMAGI
+172 
-181 KFFKKF
+181 
-187 AKGGRI
+187 RI

-198 ADMGTVSTPTRAATA
+198 ADMATVSGDTRAATA
-213 KSVSISPTG
+213 KSANVSPTG
-222 GVTTS
+222 NVTTS

-235 DDTGSAEQNFTQYLV
+235 DDRGSSDQNMVQMLV
-250 NQGMSPREIRRITG
+250 NAGYTPREIRRITN
-264 KPSII
+264 PSAI
-269 DKIRKSPINN
+269 DKIKNSPINN
-279 PFTRGV
+279 PLTRSI

-295 SLGAV
+295 SLGAI

-318 INEPVT
+318 INEPVD
-324 EEDLTLGLIT
+324 EED
-334 DKQKQIIDKQGKIG
+334 
-348 QLTGAF
+348 
-354 DPDQTFKAAKTFD
+354 
-367 DKGGFFSDAEPM
+367 M
-379 TREEFD
+379 TI
-385 AYVEEKGFSKGGRI
+385 GFSKGGRI

-418 SELEKMSVG
+418 SELERMSVG

>member
-26 EMAGTMSE
+26 EMAGTMSA
-34 LSALMLVLEE
+34 LYALMLVLEE
-44 MRQEGKADGGRI
+44 MRQEGKAGGGRI
-56 GYQEGTKPK
+56 GYQEGTTPK
-65 ISIIPQMD
+65 INFD
-73 DKGNIVPFFSKSGK
+73 LEFAKSGK
-87 DQIEGAPEGITK
+87 NQVTGAPEGITA
-99 EKQVFNLIVGLDLPI
+99 EDQYLSAVVNLDLPI
-114 TDKIG
+114 TEKIG
-119 LLGELG
+119 LLAEYAINKDRTRFEYDDSELQG
-125 FIDARD
+125 
-131 RYEKDDQEL
+131 
-140 GLATFKDT
+140 GLFKGDSE

-181 KFFKKF
+181 KFSKKF

-198 ADMGTVSTPTRAATA
+198 ADMATVSGDTRAATA

-235 DDTGSAEQNFTQYLV
+235 DDRSSFEQTINQRNIVDRSKKPKKSGLEKIFDAGQEFNYLRNLAIGNFPGIGKQLLLNYGKRKLLDDQVMLDTEDDNMMLAGLTKTQKKMLEGPQK
-250 NQGMSPREIRRITG
+250 N
-264 KPSII
+264 
-269 DKIRKSPINN
+269 
-279 PFTRGV
+279 
-285 LRTGLYTLNP
+285 
-295 SLGAV
+295 
-300 DFRKAMQLKNL
+300 LKN
-311 YDYTKDQ
+311 
-318 INEPVT
+318 IMGISNEEILKNIEKFNDPNDPAT
-324 EEDLTLGLIT
+324 IEDVE
-334 DKQKQIIDKQGKIG
+334 QFYQQ
-348 QLTGAF
+348 
-354 DPDQTFKAAKTFD
+354 AK
-367 DKGGFFSDAEPM
+367 E
-379 TREEFD
+379 
-385 AYVEEKGFSKGGRI
+385 GGRI

>member
-44 MRQEGKADGGRI
+44 MRQEGKAGGGRI

-65 ISIIPQMD
+65 INFD
-73 DKGNIVPFFSKSGK
+73 LDFAKSGK
-87 DQIEGAPEGITK
+87 NQVTGAPEGITA
-99 EKQVFNLIVGLDLPI
+99 EDQYLSAVVNLDLPI
-114 TDKIG
+114 TEKIG
-119 LLGELG
+119 LLAEYAINKDRTRFEYDDSELQG
-125 FIDARD
+125 
-131 RYEKDDQEL
+131 
-140 GLATFKDT
+140 GLFKGDSE

-181 KFFKKF
+181 KFSKKF

-198 ADMGTVSTPTRAATA
+198 ADMATVSGDTRAATA
-213 KSVSISPTG
+213 KSANVSATG
-222 GVTTS
+222 DVTTS

-235 DDTGSAEQNFTQYLV
+235 DDRSSFEQTINQRNIVDRSKKPKKSGLEKIFDAGQEFNYLRNLAIGNFPGIGKQLLLNYGKRKLLDDQVMLDTEDDNMMLAGLTKTQKKMLEGPQK
-250 NQGMSPREIRRITG
+250 N
-264 KPSII
+264 
-269 DKIRKSPINN
+269 
-279 PFTRGV
+279 
-285 LRTGLYTLNP
+285 
-295 SLGAV
+295 
-300 DFRKAMQLKNL
+300 LKN
-311 YDYTKDQ
+311 
-318 INEPVT
+318 IMGISNEEILKNIEKFNDPNDPAT
-324 EEDLTLGLIT
+324 IEDVE
-334 DKQKQIIDKQGKIG
+334 QFYQQ
-348 QLTGAF
+348 
-354 DPDQTFKAAKTFD
+354 AK
-367 DKGGFFSDAEPM
+367 E
-379 TREEFD
+379 
-385 AYVEEKGFSKGGRI
+385 GGRI